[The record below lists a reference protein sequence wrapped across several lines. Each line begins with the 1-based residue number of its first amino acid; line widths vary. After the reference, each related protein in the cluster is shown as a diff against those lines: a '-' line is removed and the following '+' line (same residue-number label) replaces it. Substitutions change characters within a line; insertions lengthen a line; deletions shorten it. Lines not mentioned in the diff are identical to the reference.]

1 MPMTVAEMQRL
12 RTRMVGYAMDGRF
25 ERFKSSRDYDGRI
38 GREQHGL
45 S

>member
-1 MPMTVAEMQRL
+1 MPMTVAEMQTL
-12 RTRMVGYAMDGRF
+12 RTRVAHYAMDGQF
-25 ERFKSSRDYDGRI
+25 ERFKSSTDYDGPV

>member
-12 RTRMVGYAMDGRF
+12 RTRMAGYAMDGQF